1 MVTSSSRL
9 AYSDCF
15 DLMDKAIADPKGIK
29 VKFAAGEDAW
39 HFRIRLHTA
48 RKIDRLDNMEVYDQG
63 HHMHGRSVYDQL
75 TMRIRQIE
83 KGSQNG
89 PVWLR
94 LERIDAREFEI
105 ESLNEPEA
113 EPQLAFTQTALI
125 VKEPQRPT
133 IHETQPIQRR
143 MLRRI

>member
-1 MVTSSSRL
+1 MVTSTSRL

-29 VKFAAGEDAW
+29 IKFAQGEDAW

-48 RKIDRLDNMEVYDQG
+48 RKIDRNDNRDIYDQG
-63 HHMHGRSVYDQL
+63 HPMHGRSVYDHL
-75 TMRIRQIE
+75 TMRIR
-83 KGSQNG
+83 KSGDFA
-89 PVWLR
+89 WLR

-105 ESLNEPEA
+105 ESLTEPEA
-113 EPQLAFTQTALI
+113 ESELLLTQTAMI
-125 VKEPQRPT
+125 KVKEPEKPT
-133 IHETQPIQRR
+133 VHETQPLRR

>member
-1 MVTSSSRL
+1 MVTSTSRL

-29 VKFAAGEDAW
+29 VKFAKGEDAW

-48 RKIDRLDNMEVYDQG
+48 RKIDRIDNKEVYEQG
-63 HHMHGRSVYDQL
+63 HPMHGRSVYDQL
-75 TMRIRQIE
+75 TMRIR
-83 KGSQNG
+83 KADDH
-89 PVWLR
+89 VWLR
-94 LERIDAREFEI
+94 LERIDARVFEI
-105 ESLNEPEA
+105 ESLDEPEA
-113 EPQLAFTQTALI
+113 EPELAFTQTALI

-133 IHETQPIQRR
+133 VHETQPLRR

>member
-1 MVTSSSRL
+1 MVTSTSRL

-29 VKFAAGEDAW
+29 VRFARQEDAW

-48 RKIDRLDNMEVYDQG
+48 RKIDRIDNKEVYDHG

-75 TMRIRQIE
+75 TMRIR
-83 KGSQNG
+83 KADHG
-89 PVWLR
+89 VWLR
-94 LERIDAREFEI
+94 LERIDARVFEI

-113 EPQLAFTQTALI
+113 EPELLLTQTAMI
-125 VKEPQRPT
+125 KIKEPERPT
-133 IHETQPIQRR
+133 VHETQPLRR

>member
-1 MVTSSSRL
+1 MVTSTSRL

-48 RKIDRLDNMEVYDQG
+48 RKIDRLDNKDIYEQG
-63 HHMHGRSVYDQL
+63 HRMHGRSVYDQL
-75 TMRIRQIE
+75 TMRIR
-83 KGSQNG
+83 KADDHA
-89 PVWLR
+89 WLR
-94 LERIDAREFEI
+94 LERIDARVFEI
-105 ESLNEPEA
+105 ESLTEPET

-133 IHETQPIQRR
+133 VHETQPIRR

>member
-1 MVTSSSRL
+1 MVTSTSRL

-15 DLMDKAIADPKGIK
+15 ELMDKAIADPKGIK

-48 RKIDRLDNMEVYDQG
+48 RKIDRIDNKEVYEQG
-63 HHMHGRSVYDQL
+63 HTLYGRSVYDQL
-75 TMRIRQIE
+75 TMRIR
-83 KGSQNG
+83 KSGDH
-89 PVWLR
+89 VWLR

-105 ESLNEPEA
+105 ESLDEPES
-113 EPQLAFTQTALI
+113 EPELAFTQTALV
-125 VKEPQRPT
+125 VKEPERPT
-133 IHETQPIQRR
+133 VHDTQPIRK

>member
-1 MVTSSSRL
+1 MVTSTSRL

-29 VKFAAGEDAW
+29 IKFAAGEDAW

-48 RKIDRLDNMEVYDQG
+48 RKIDRIDNREIYDQG
-63 HHMHGRSVYDQL
+63 HKMHGRSVYDQL
-75 TMRIRQIE
+75 TMRIR
-83 KGSQNG
+83 KAGDHA
-89 PVWLR
+89 WLH

-105 ESLNEPEA
+105 ESLTEPEK
-113 EPQLAFTQTALI
+113 EPELLLTQTAMLK
-125 VKEPQRPT
+125 VKEPARPT
-133 IHETQPIQRR
+133 SHETQPLRR